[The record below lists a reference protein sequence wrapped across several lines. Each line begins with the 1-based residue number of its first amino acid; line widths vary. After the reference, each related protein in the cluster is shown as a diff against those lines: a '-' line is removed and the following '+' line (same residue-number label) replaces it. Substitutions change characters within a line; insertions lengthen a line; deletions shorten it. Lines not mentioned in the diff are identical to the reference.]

1 MLKYYCI
8 LMVILPNIIEGK
20 KFTSDQLIYTDFPT
34 KISTDIDLDP
44 CKAGKILSYFYLF
57 YFGFLFGFCRILS
70 LILRLILFIKRFI
83 TV

>member
-44 CKAGKILSYFYLF
+44 CKAGKIF
-57 YFGFLFGFCRILS
+57 FLFL
-70 LILRLILFIKRFI
+70 LILF
-83 TV
+83 